1 MLQPFIQVNK
11 VEMMTMTDED
21 RGHGRAAKQQRQAVT
36 SRAPIKRMTV
46 EAMQGA
52 VRALNVRLI

>member
-1 MLQPFIQVNK
+1 MQ
-11 VEMMTMTDED
+11 D
-21 RGHGRAAKQQRQAVT
+21 RGHGRAAKPQRQAVT